1 MNQRTLK
8 KGRQTSYIRFAPKKL
23 FISCSMG
30 LMFFSLTF
38 MFTFRSPLCG
48 SGIYHAFKMNK
59 TIFKTISPERELQN
73 TSKTNEQSLQYPK
86 RINIIIIS
94 SPRSGSSFLGEIFN
108 QHSDVFYLFEPLHTV
123 QKSVTQHS
131 GLEFK
136 FSSSSYQKK
145 AFQLFDDMMNC
156 NFGSGIFIR
165 YLVPGD
171 RERSLVLNSPPFC
184 SKNEKSTVCYK
195 LTSQQLETVCKNNYG
210 VFAAKILTHRLPI
223 SNDEWNKKFL
233 QSCSSNGASECKII
247 HLVRD
252 PRAVVESLRNLNF
265 FRQFNEPEREF
276 SWYVEKICH
285 QIEVDVKIGKFL
297 STVLPDGYKLIRFED
312 LALTPLLVVSELY
325 HFTGIEML
333 DSIKKWLRKA
343 TTTQNAGP
351 YSTSRVSKQ
360 VVSKWK
366 TNMSP
371 EKVQIVESLC
381 GRLMKKLNYT
391 LTGT

>member
-1 MNQRTLK
+1 MNQRALK
-8 KGRQTSYIRFAPKKL
+8 KRRQTSYIRFASKKL
-23 FISCSMG
+23 FISCSMA

-38 MFTFRSPLCG
+38 MYAFRSPPW
-48 SGIYHAFKMNK
+48 SGIYHAFKNK
-59 TIFKTISPERELQN
+59 TIFKTISPEHEHQS

-94 SPRSGSSFLGEIFN
+94 FPRSGSSFLGEIFN
-108 QHSDVFYLFEPLHTV
+108 QHSHVFYLFEPLHTV
-123 QKSVTQHS
+123 QKSLTQHS
-131 GLEFK
+131 GLEFN
-136 FSSSSYQKK
+136 FSSPSYQKK
-145 AFQLFDDMMNC
+145 AFQFFDDMVNC
-156 NFGSGIFIR
+156 NFDSGIFIR

-184 SKNEKSTVCYK
+184 VKNEKSTVCYK
-195 LTSQQLETVCKNNYG
+195 ITSQHLKTVCKNNYS

-223 SNDEWNKKFL
+223 SHDEWNKNFL

-265 FRQFNEPEREF
+265 FRQLNESEREF

-297 STVLPDGYKLIRFED
+297 STVLADGYKLIRFED

-343 TTTQNAGP
+343 TTSQNADP

-360 VVSKWK
+360 VGSKWK

-371 EKVQIVESLC
+371 EKVKIVESLC